1 MMRAHHFAP
10 LALVPLALVL
20 ALSSTSPA
28 GARREHIA
36 ATRQCIPIH
45 SIRDET
51 AESDSRLIFHV
62 SGGGAFRNHLPE
74 PCEDLLRINNVD
86 KLKLSAVGDVELCEG
101 DNVQVIHH
109 DGSLLGAIGA
119 GGPTR
124 EVSCKLGQFEPISE
138 MSLTEELRR

>member
-1 MMRAHHFAP
+1 MRAHHFAP
-10 LALVPLALVL
+10 LALMPLALIL

-28 GARREHIA
+28 GARRERIA
-36 ATRQCIPIH
+36 STRQCIPLH

-62 SGGGAFRNHLPE
+62 SGGAAFRNRLPE

-101 DNVQVIHH
+101 DAVQIVHH

-124 EVSCKLGQFEPISE
+124 EISCKLGRFEPISE